1 MTTTSSE
8 GGAGKPRDEAV
19 APRVAV
25 VIPCFRQAH
34 FLGQAIESVLDQ
46 SRAADEVVVVDD
58 GSPDNTSEV
67 AANHPHVRCI
77 RQDNAGLA
85 GARNR
90 GLSETTSE
98 FIVFLDADDR
108 LLRDALEIGVE
119 ALHSQ
124 EDCAFVWGFNRP
136 IDAEGEPIGEISNP
150 FAGEATYARLLA
162 RNVVGPPAGVMFR
175 RGPVVELG
183 GFSGALHSAE
193 DQNLY
198 LRLARKHRFF
208 CHGRTVAEYRYHGA
222 KMSSDH
228 ARMLRAVLEVL
239 REEAAWVGDQR
250 SLQAAIAAGRRHARL
265 SYDVAPRIDALAD
278 SIRDGD
284 WSGAIGMVPLL
295 SRTPVLSLI
304 ETWRRLQARM
314 RQSADSA

>member
-8 GGAGKPRDEAV
+8 GDAGSSHDEAV

-58 GSPDNTSEV
+58 GSPDNTAEV
-67 AANHPHVRCI
+67 AAHYPGVRCI
-77 RQDNAGLA
+77 RQDNSGLA

-90 GLSETTSE
+90 GLGETASE

-108 LLRDALEIGVE
+108 LLREALEIGVE
-119 ALHSQ
+119 ALRSQ
-124 EDCAFVWGFNRP
+124 EDCAFVWGFNCP
-136 IDAEGEPIGEISNP
+136 IDAGGERIGDISNP
-150 FAGEATYARLLA
+150 FAGEATYARLLE

-183 GFSGALHSAE
+183 GFSGALPSAE

-239 REEAAWVGDQR
+239 REEAAWAGDEQP
-250 SLQAAIAAGRRHARL
+250 LQAAIAAGRRHARL

-284 WSGAIGMVPLL
+284 WLGAFGMVPLL
-295 SRTPVLSLI
+295 SRTPVLAMT
-304 ETWRRLQARM
+304 ETWRRLQTRL
-314 RQSADSA
+314 RRSADSA